1 MALRAEGT
9 GSEGSRREPE
19 GASSSDRLDSI
30 PLREV
35 VWRPCYR
42 VIPSRF
48 PPVDLFER
56 IAPPEDWDAL
66 IELESLTND
75 RLRDEI
81 GEIRLVAPED
91 RIVGPGSHFVMAAF
105 THFSPYGGRFH
116 DGTFGAYYAAR
127 DRDTAIAET
136 IWRRAQFLARTSEPP
151 MHLDMR
157 LLEADLAGELH
168 DLRGLA
174 PVLPEV
180 YDAED
185 YRASQ
190 AIGRELRSRGS
201 GGIAYD
207 SVRSPGG
214 ECAAV
219 FRPRLL
225 SRCRESRHLTYYW
238 DGKRIAHVYEKKPY
252 RWGVRRRSGRG
263 PRGGR

>member
-1 MALRAEGT
+1 MALNVEGA
-9 GSEGSRREPE
+9 GPEGSGRELE
-19 GASSSDRLDSI
+19 GASSSVRLDAI

-42 VIPSRF
+42 VIPSRY
-48 PPVDLFER
+48 PPIDLFER

-81 GEIRLVAPED
+81 GEIRLVPPED
-91 RIVGPGSHFVMAAF
+91 RVVGPGAGYVMAAF
-105 THFSPYGGRFH
+105 THFSPDGGRFH

-136 IWRRAQFLARTSEPP
+136 IWRRERFLARTAEPP

-174 PVLPEV
+174 AVLPDV
-180 YDAED
+180 YDPED
-185 YRASQ
+185 YGASQ
-190 AIGRELRSRGS
+190 AIARELRSRGS

-214 ECAAV
+214 ECAAI

-225 SRCRESRHLTYYW
+225 SRCRETRHLTYFW
-238 DGKRIAHVYEKKPY
+238 DGRRIAYVYEKKPY
-252 RWGVRRRSGRG
+252 RWGGRR
-263 PRGGR
+263 RGGR